1 MDNFNQNFLKNKLRI
16 EIINPKGNQMNK
28 NGMN

>member
-1 MDNFNQNFLKNKLRI
+1 MDNFNQNFLQNKLRI